1 MLWLR
6 AKQVI
11 LGRVRLPQR
20 RCGIDPTKAG
30 RYRRWLHPRMSNSDH
45 SHELA
50 PEQSAT
56 LTHS

>member
-11 LGRVRLPQR
+11 LGRVRLPQS
-20 RCGIDPTKAG
+20 RCGIDPTKTG
-30 RYRRWLHPRMSNSDH
+30 RYRRWLRARRVNPTTRIV
-45 SHELA
+45 LQ